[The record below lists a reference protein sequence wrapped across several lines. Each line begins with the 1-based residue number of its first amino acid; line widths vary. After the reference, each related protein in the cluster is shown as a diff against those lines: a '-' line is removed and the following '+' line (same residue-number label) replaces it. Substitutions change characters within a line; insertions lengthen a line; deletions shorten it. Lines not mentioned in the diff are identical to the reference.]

1 MKESALFILLGGA
14 SAFAPQKRFLPF
26 NSTQEPGTF
35 LDEVIDD
42 DGNV

>member
-1 MKESALFILLGGA
+1 MKESALFVLFGAA
-14 SAFAPQKRFLPF
+14 SAFKPQKRFLPF
-26 NSTQEPGTF
+26 NSTLEPGTF